1 MTLTKRHSTLRAS
14 QSDDDVIVGS
24 SSALEVNQT
33 TQRLKDD
40 IRKGAETIREARK
53 TAQRPWWKTG
63 RFLFPLGMLVGTL
76 LGFTFVEPQ
85 DLQDMHT
92 QVTVLMAEYG
102 VNLPELPDFDF
113 SRVEAEWERL
123 RSSIPEVWKFNN
135 DGREFQVGE
144 SMKARGLDAE
154 YPVILIPGIIST
166 GLESWSTSPDYRAFF
181 REKLWGGFNM
191 ISQVTFNKEKW
202 IAAMMLDPVT
212 GLDPPDVKIR
222 AAEENLAVVNY
233 DTNNLCL
240 AAYDWRL
247 SFYNLEERDGYF
259 SKLKS
264 TIETFKRRQRRKAVI
279 AAHSMGATLV
289 LVTFSLLLPDLTSFK
304 WVEAPEYGGGGPNW
318 VEVYYLFSCIDA
330 FLIEPAKDHIEA
342 YISIAG
348 PQLGVS
354 KAIAAFLSGE
364 MKDTVQM
371 NPAGAYVLERFFS
384 RKERQKLFRSWAGSA
399 SMWIKGGN
407 AVWGSGLHAPDD
419 DCNATHSHGQ
429 LIAFRQNQVGTA
441 TRGEISRNMTAD
453 EASEW
458 ILEHTPST
466 FRKMIATNYSFGIER
481 DEQKLKENGN
491 DPTKWSNPLEVQLPY
506 APSMKIYCVY
516 GVGKET
522 ERSYWYARGEYEHDD
537 TFADGA
543 DPECHNPSA
552 DGCVSPKASP
562 LDLPLAGKNWIDAEY
577 SNDESIPKVQN
588 GVKLGEG
595 DGTVSLLSLGAMCVE
610 GWKRKRWNPAG
621 IKVTTVELPHQ
632 PNPAI
637 PRGGAN
643 TSDHVDILGSIG
655 LNRIILQ
662 VATGVGDEIHD
673 TYVSKIQEYSKKVL
687 WDLDE

>member
-1 MTLTKRHSTLRAS
+1 MALTKRNKALRAC
-14 QSDDDVIVGS
+14 QSDDDVVSGT
-24 SSALEVNQT
+24 SSAINGTLQKV
-33 TQRLKDD
+33 KDE
-40 IRKGAETIREARK
+40 IRKGAETIREAKK

-76 LGFTFVEPQ
+76 LGFAFVEPQ
-85 DLQDMHT
+85 DLQDMHA
-92 QVTVLMAEYG
+92 QVSILMTEYG

-113 SRVEAEWERL
+113 SRVEAEWKRL
-123 RSSIPEVWKFNN
+123 RNSIPEVWKFNN

-144 SMKARGLDAE
+144 DMKARGLDAK

-222 AAEENLAVVNY
+222 AAEGIDAASTFIQGYWIWSKIVENLAVVNY
-233 DTNNLCL
+233 DTNNLHL
-240 AAYDWRL
+240 APYDWRL
-247 SFYNLEERDGYF
+247 SLYNLEERDGYF

-264 TIETFKRRQRRKAVI
+264 TIELFKRREKRKVVI
-279 AAHSMGATLV
+279 AAHSMGATA
-289 LVTFSLLLPDLTSFK
+289 FK
-304 WVEAPEYGGGGPNW
+304 WVEAPEYGGGGPSW
-318 VEVYYLFSCIDA
+318 VENHV
-330 FLIEPAKDHIEA
+330 EA
-342 YISIAG
+342 YIPIAG
-348 PQLGVS
+348 PHLGVP

-384 RKERQKLFRSWAGSA
+384 RKERQKLFHSWAGSA

-407 AVWGSGLHAPDD
+407 AVWGSGVHAPDD
-419 DCNATHSHGQ
+419 ECNASHSHGQ
-429 LIAFRQNQVGTA
+429 LIAFRQPQTGSEN
-441 TRGEISRNMTAD
+441 GESSRNMTAD

-458 ILEHTPST
+458 ILEHTPSA
-466 FRKMIATNYSFGIER
+466 FQKMIATNYSFGIER
-481 DEQKLKENGN
+481 DERKLKNN
-491 DPTKWSNPLEVQLPY
+491 NRDHTKWSNPLEVQLPR

-537 TFADGA
+537 TFADNA
-543 DPECHNPSA
+543 SLECHDPSV
-552 DGCVSPKASP
+552 DECTSPRAGA
-562 LDLPLAGKNWIDAEY
+562 LNLPLARKSRIDAEY
-577 SNDESIPKVQN
+577 SSDESIPKVQN

-595 DGTVSLLSLGAMCVE
+595 DGTVSLISLGAMCVE

-621 IKVTTVELPHQ
+621 IKVTTVELLHR
-632 PNPAI
+632 PNPII

-643 TSDHVDILGSIG
+643 TSDHVDILGSTG
-655 LNRIILQ
+655 LNEIILQ
-662 VATGVGDEIHD
+662 VATGVGDEIKD
-673 TYVSKIQEYSKKVL
+673 NYVSNIQEYAKKVR
-687 WDLDE
+687 WDVDMD